1 MAARIQ
7 VRCRPLHNN
16 EGCEPKRTRWMPRRW
31 HVPCSAAKP
40 VLAMSKVEPVAT
52 YRELVRLQQQLSDD
66 VVRYQHEIHAL
77 LAVLF
82 PEFTTGFAD
91 PTRATAL
98 ALLQRSPSAPAVA
111 QTDVVTL
118 SQVLHQ
124 VAPHP

>member
-1 MAARIQ
+1 
-7 VRCRPLHNN
+7 
-16 EGCEPKRTRWMPRRW
+16 
-31 HVPCSAAKP
+31 
-40 VLAMSKVEPVAT
+40 MSKVEPVAT

-98 ALLQRSPSAPAVA
+98 ALLQRYPSAPAVA